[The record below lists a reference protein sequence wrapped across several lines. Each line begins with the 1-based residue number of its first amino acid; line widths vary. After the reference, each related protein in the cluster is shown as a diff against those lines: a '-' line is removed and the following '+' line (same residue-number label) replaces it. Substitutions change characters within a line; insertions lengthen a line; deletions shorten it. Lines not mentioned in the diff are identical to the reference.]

1 MNKDIKTRKEIT
13 LSLFAENKIVYIENP
28 KKSELSGLINEFSS
42 VFVYK
47 AKIQI
52 YYYFHKWQHPFDSE
66 IYIDGS

>member
-52 YYYFHKWQHPFDSE
+52 
-66 IYIDGS
+66 